1 MEQRSLADPIEGEF
15 DLIASLG
22 AFEGVGEHE
31 VSSALDAMCRSGKR
45 IVFSSEPSRTA
56 GEGPNARPTI
66 HWLREFAGRGFAPKK
81 TFDASFI
88 APHVFVL
95 EGRSSAI
102 EELDLVAFANRI
114 RLSIQIFEDRQR
126 IVQLQHSV
134 RDMKRQNSD
143 LSEQIAR
150 VSREEI
156 ALTSSHAW
164 WLVTQFWRA
173 TSYPLVREVRHGV
186 RKSSQFDHR
195 GAPERM
201 APREGAEEGHSMSDF
216 YGAQYFAHHC
226 GPIPYERSVMWL
238 DFFGRCTDGLI
249 RAFAPKRVFDAGS
262 AFGMLV
268 EAFWDRG
275 VEAYGRDI
283 SPYAISESRPDMAP
297 YVEVGSI
304 TDPSRGN
311 TTSSLASKCWS
322 ISPKSRGFKR

>member
-1 MEQRSLADPIEGEF
+1 MLSKRLHVAFGSGGVQIAGCYHLKGPMSSTVEPDAAQESTNADSRGRESERGNESPGRIADGLIRSFAPRSVFDFGCRDGGLVEAFWDRGVESFGRGVPGFDLSLVRPDIRPYLEQRSLADPIEGEF

-186 RKSSQFDHR
+186 RKLL
-195 GAPERM
+195 
-201 APREGAEEGHSMSDF
+201 
-216 YGAQYFAHHC
+216 
-226 GPIPYERSVMWL
+226 PIRPS
-238 DFFGRCTDGLI
+238 
-249 RAFAPKRVFDAGS
+249 GS
-262 AFGMLV
+262 A
-268 EAFWDRG
+268 
-275 VEAYGRDI
+275 
-283 SPYAISESRPDMAP
+283 
-297 YVEVGSI
+297 
-304 TDPSRGN
+304 
-311 TTSSLASKCWS
+311 
-322 ISPKSRGFKR
+322 